1 MLVVQVFLGFIV
13 CLLIII
19 IVILGSIEDR
29 L

>member
-1 MLVVQVFLGFIV
+1 MLVVQVFLGLIV